1 MIEKTIKEALYY
13 AKCHLGLRAEDSLY
27 LENLLLSHFSCPLP
41 YEGEI
46 DKPAI
51 EAYVVPDAIVG
62 DIVSYL
68 VNEKKMEE
76 GAAERDATWV
86 MGLLTPLP
94 SVVDDTFHSL
104 YQSSAKKATDYLYDL
119 SIKNNYI
126 AKSKV
131 DKNIVWNATYPEGAP
146 LEISINLSKPE
157 KSNKDIAKLVH
168 SVASGYPKCLLC
180 EENVGFEGSSSHPAR
195 ENIRF
200 IPLKLNG
207 GRWLMQYSPYVY
219 YYNHCIVFYEKHV
232 PMAISPD
239 TLKALMDFVDLF
251 PHFFIGSNSDLPIVG
266 GSILNHEHFQ
276 GGGHLLPLLL
286 AKPRELVYESKK
298 GTKVSLVDFYV
309 TALSFTG
316 SDREDVLAQAS
327 HLLGVWRHY
336 NDPSHDIIADDE
348 AGNHSTC
355 TPFVKKEKGVYTL
368 YLVLR
373 NNRCDAQYPDG
384 IFHAH
389 PEYHHIK
396 KEGIGLIEAAGLFIL
411 PARLVRQS
419 AEVEDAVKN
428 HLSEKE
434 YLAKYPDLASFGGMI
449 KEMSETGETS
459 REYIN
464 KVCQG
469 ILRNVAVYKE
479 TKEGQEGLHAFL
491 KEVFHE

>member
-13 AKCHLGLRAEDSLY
+13 AKCHLGLRDEDAIY
-27 LENLLLSHFSCPLP
+27 LENLLLQHFSCPLP

-46 DKPAI
+46 DKKAI
-51 EAYVVPDAIVG
+51 EGYAVPDKIVG

-68 VNEKKMEE
+68 VAEKGMEE
-76 GAAERDATWV
+76 GEAERTSTWA
-86 MGLLTPLP
+86 MGMLTPLP
-94 SVVDDTFHSL
+94 SVVDDTFQKL
-104 YQSSAKKATDYLYDL
+104 YRSSPKKATDYLYDL
-119 SIKNNYI
+119 SIKNDYI

-131 DKNIVWNATYPEGAP
+131 DKNILWNATYPDGSP

-157 KSNKDIAKLVH
+157 KNNKDIAKLVH
-168 SVASGYPKCLLC
+168 AVASGYPKCLLC
-180 EENVGFEGSSSHPAR
+180 EENVGFEGSASHPAR

-200 IPLKLNG
+200 IPLELNG

-219 YYNHCIVFYEKHV
+219 YYNHCIVFYEKHT
-232 PMAISPD
+232 PMAINPD
-239 TLKALMDFVDLF
+239 NLRALMDFVDQF

-276 GGGHLLPLLL
+276 GGGHYLPLLL
-286 AKPRELVYESKK
+286 AKMKELIYTSPK
-298 GTKVSLVDFYV
+298 GTKVSTVDFYV
-309 TALSFTG
+309 TALSFVG
-316 SDREDVLAQAS
+316 KDRDDVLAQAS
-327 HLLGVWRHY
+327 KVLASWRHY

-348 AGNHSTC
+348 NGNHSTC
-355 TPFVKKEKGVYTL
+355 TPFVKKKDGVYTL

-373 NNRCDAQYPDG
+373 NNRCNATYPDG

-419 AEVEDAVKN
+419 AEVEDVVAH

-434 YLAKYPDLASFGGMI
+434 YLAKYPDLSTFAPMI
-449 KEMSETGETS
+449 KEMSETGESS
-459 REYIN
+459 RDYIN

-479 TKEGQEGLHAFL
+479 TKEGQEGLHHFL